1 MAPPDFDYVRRRIE
15 QEKLAAEAALS
26 PAAQGA
32 HRKLL
37 ESYTEQLAE
46 LQSTAGNKTRSS
58 RASAR
63 SQPRRLVSQPRE

>member
-15 QEKLAAEAALS
+15 QEKLAAEAAAS

-37 ESYTEQLAE
+37 ETYTDQLAE
-46 LQSTAGNKTRSS
+46 LQAGAGMKS
-58 RASAR
+58 R
-63 SQPRRLVSQPRE
+63 